1 MERQAEEKEK
11 CQEPLKAFFFFFRDK
26 GSSQM
31 KELPVVALGQ

>member
-1 MERQAEEKEK
+1 MSGTFKS
-11 CQEPLKAFFFFFRDK
+11 LFFFFRDK

>member
-1 MERQAEEKEK
+1 MSGTFKS
-11 CQEPLKAFFFFFRDK
+11 LFFFFFRDK